1 MKPEDCI
8 MYQMT
13 RTLQNARKIFKSSV
27 KETGLTPS
35 QAIVLNFL
43 NDTDNVTA
51 NNLGMRSAIDSA
63 TLTGILDRL
72 EAAGLVERR
81 NNPDDRRT
89 IFIRLTDE
97 GRVKSE
103 IVNTLVSSN
112 NREFLSGITGK
123 DESIFRD
130 VLKKIS
136 NIQIPDKED
145 RNVKTD

>member
-27 KETGLTPS
+27 KEIGLTPS

-51 NNLGMRSAIDSA
+51 NNLGIRSAIDSA

-103 IVNTLVSSN
+103 IVNELVSNN